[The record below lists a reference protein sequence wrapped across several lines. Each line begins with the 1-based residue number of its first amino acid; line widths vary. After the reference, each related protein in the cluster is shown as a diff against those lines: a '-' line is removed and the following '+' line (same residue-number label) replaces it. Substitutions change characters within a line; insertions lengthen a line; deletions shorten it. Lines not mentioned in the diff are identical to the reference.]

1 MAVEPLTIRLPGFL
15 KRALSGGHPWVY
27 RDHVPRGFSAPS
39 GSWVRIQAGNFI
51 GYALWDEHS
60 PIALR
65 VFSAQRPP
73 DAGWTLERVRQAW
86 ELRELVRSPDTS
98 AFRWLNGEG
107 DGLPG
112 ITVDLYGGFAVLV
125 SYADAV
131 EPLVPWVVDALE
143 ATTKLAGVL
152 RRRKGSGL
160 ELLSGRKPPRELVVS
175 EHGLRFAVDLYSGQK
190 TGLFLDHRDNRR
202 TVGQLCAGRRV
213 LNLFSYS
220 GGFSVYAAAA
230 GAAAVTSVDSAPAA
244 MADAARNFELNGLD
258 PGVHEPVVADAFEFL
273 ERAVSQ
279 ARRFDVVVCDPPSFA
294 RDKGQLEPA
303 LKAYARLNTLGLR
316 VTELGGIYAA
326 ASCTAQV
333 SPQAFRETLADS
345 ARRAKRRLQILHDA
359 GQAPDHPV
367 MAGHLEGRYLKF
379 VVGRALAPG

>member
-1 MAVEPLTIRLPGFL
+1 MEPGLPTIQLPGFL
-15 KRALSGGHPWVY
+15 KRALSSGHPWVY

-39 GSWVRIQAGNFI
+39 GSWVRIQAGNFT

-65 VFSAQRPP
+65 MLSATRQP
-73 DAGWTLERVRQAW
+73 DAAWVAERVQQAW
-86 ELRELVRSPDTS
+86 QLRELVRATDTS
-98 AFRWLNGEG
+98 ALRWLNGEG

-112 ITVDLYGGFAVLV
+112 VTVDLYAGFAVLV
-125 SYADAV
+125 TYADAV
-131 EPLVPWVVDALE
+131 EPLVPWVVDALGK
-143 ATTKLAGVL
+143 TTKLSGIV
-152 RRRKGSGL
+152 RRRKGEAL
-160 ELLSGRKPPRELVVS
+160 EVLSGRKPPRELVVS
-175 EHGLRFAVDLYSGQK
+175 EHGLRFAVDLHAGQK

-202 TVGQLCAGRRV
+202 TVGQLAAGKRV

-220 GGFSVYAAAA
+220 GGFSVHAATA
-230 GAAAVTSVDSAPAA
+230 GAASVTSVDSAPAA

-258 PGVHEPVVADAFEFL
+258 PGSHEPVVADAFEFL

-279 ARRFDVVVCDPPSFA
+279 ARRFDLVVCDPPSFA
-294 RDKGQLEPA
+294 RDRSQLEAA
-303 LKAYARLNTLGLR
+303 LKAYTRLNTLGLR
-316 VTELGGIYAA
+316 VTAPGGLYAA

-333 SPQAFRETLADS
+333 SPQAFRETLAES
-345 ARRAKRRLQILHDA
+345 ARRAKRRLQIIHDA

-379 VVGRALAPG
+379 VIGRPLELA

>member
-1 MAVEPLTIRLPGFL
+1 MALPTIQLPGFL
-15 KRALSGGHPWVY
+15 KRALSSGHPWVY
-27 RDHVPRGFSAPS
+27 RDHVPRDFSAPS
-39 GSWVRIQAGNFI
+39 GSWVRVQAGNFNA
-51 GYALWDEHS
+51 YALWDERS

-65 VFSAQRPP
+65 VLSAERLP
-73 DAGWTLERVRQAW
+73 DAAWVAARVQKAW
-86 ELRELVRSPDTS
+86 ELRDLVRSPDTS
-98 AFRWLNGEG
+98 ALRWLNGEG

-112 ITVDLYGGFAVLV
+112 ITLDLYAQFAVLV
-125 SYADAV
+125 TYVDAV
-131 EPLVPWVVDALE
+131 EPLVPWVADALGK
-143 ATTKLAGVL
+143 TTKLAGIV
-152 RRRKGSGL
+152 RRRKGEEL

-202 TVGQLCAGRRV
+202 TVGRLSAGRRI

-220 GGFSVYAAAA
+220 GGFSLYAAAA
-230 GAAAVTSVDSAPAA
+230 GATKVTSVDSAPAA

-258 PGVHEPVVADAFEFL
+258 SDAHEPVVSDAFEFL

-279 ARRFDVVVCDPPSFA
+279 ARRFDLVVCDPPSFA
-294 RDKGQLEPA
+294 RDKSQLEAA

-316 VTELGGIYAA
+316 VTEPGGLYAA

-333 SPQAFRETLADS
+333 SPQAFRDTLAES
-345 ARRAKRRLQILHDA
+345 ARRAKRRFQIIHEA

-379 VVGRALAPG
+379 VIGRALAIP